1 MKNQLLNKQQK
12 LNMPYPVKAVGG
24 IDVQVKEV
32 DLDKRTVIFIANT
45 LYYMDR
51 DYDILI
57 DGVAKR
63 SIADRG
69 PNSQAIA
76 KIKHLADHIMRTDKM
91 IGKPKL
97 IEETTYEGNKVI
109 LFESTI
115 SEGPSGDEHLIK
127 YQDGTY
133 DNHSIGFRYIDLA
146 FASKDST
153 DEDQR
158 NRYFEY
164 ISQIIN
170 RQEAE
175 DLGFFWVV
183 KEIELFEASVVAFGS
198 NSLTPV
204 IGVKNADLNTIQ
216 FELYS
221 RINSINDQLK
231 SGVNKEDKQFF
242 KNIELQFAQVK
253 QIMSEIVTSKYDSP
267 KKEVLE
273 DTKQKVISPTADNGN
288 DIKIVNEDEA
298 KTYLDFLGE
307 ELDKL

>member
-1 MKNQLLNKQQK
+1 MKDLLSKQQK
-12 LNMPYPVKAVGG
+12 LNMSYPVKSVGG

-32 DLDKRTVIFIANT
+32 DLAKRTVIFIANT
-45 LYYMDR
+45 YYYMDK
-51 DYDILI
+51 DYDILVT
-57 DGVAKR
+57 GAAKR
-63 SIADRG
+63 SISDRG
-69 PNSQAIA
+69 PNSNAVA
-76 KIKHLADHIMRTDKM
+76 KIKHLADHRMVTEKM
-91 IGKPKL
+91 IGKPL
-97 IEETTYEGNKVI
+97 VVEETKYEGKEVI
-109 LFESTI
+109 LFESNI
-115 SEGPSGDEHLIK
+115 PESASGDEHLMK
-127 YQDGTY
+127 YQSGIY
-133 DNHSIGFRYIDLA
+133 DNHSIGFRYKDLA

-164 ISQIIN
+164 IGQIIN

-175 DLGFFWVV
+175 DAGFFWVV

-204 IGVKNADLNTIQ
+204 IGVKGADLGTVQ
-216 FELYS
+216 LELHS

-231 SGVNKEDKQFF
+231 FGVDKEDKQFF

-273 DTKQKVISPTADNGN
+273 TTEKAIPLTDDLETHEELK
-288 DIKIVNEDEA
+288 DE
-298 KTYLDFLGE
+298 KTVKSYLDYLGDE
-307 ELDKL
+307 INNL